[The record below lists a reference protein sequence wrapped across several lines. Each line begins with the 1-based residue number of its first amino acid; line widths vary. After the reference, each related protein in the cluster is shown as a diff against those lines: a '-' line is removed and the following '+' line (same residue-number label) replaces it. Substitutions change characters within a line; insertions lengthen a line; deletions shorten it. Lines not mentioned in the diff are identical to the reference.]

1 MSVPYDQIFEN
12 NRQWVAQ
19 RTANDPHF
27 FENLARD
34 QRPGWLWIGC
44 ADSRV
49 PANEITG
56 LEPGD
61 LFVHRNIANLVPNTD
76 LNSQSVIQYAV
87 GALGVENV
95 VVCGHY
101 GCGGVKAA
109 MQAQD
114 LGLLNPWLRNIR
126 DVFRLHAAELHAIE
140 DQTARTNRL
149 VELNVLE
156 QCRNVLK
163 LAVVQQRYLKD
174 GFPKVHGWVYDLHDG
189 LLKDLK
195 VDSEAL
201 LREIRDIYALTPE

>member
-1 MSVPYDQIFEN
+1 MPASYEQIFEN
-12 NRQWVAQ
+12 NRQWVAN
-19 RTANDPHF
+19 RTAQDPDF
-27 FENLARD
+27 FSSLSRD
-34 QRPGWLWIGC
+34 QQPGWLWIGC
-44 ADSRV
+44 SDSRV

-76 LNSQSVIQYAV
+76 LNSQSVIEYAV
-87 GALGVENV
+87 GALGVNHI

-109 MQAQD
+109 LQAQD

-126 DVFRLHAAELHAIE
+126 DVYRLHARELDAITDE
-140 DQTARTNRL
+140 TARTNRL

-163 LAVVQQRYLKD
+163 MAVVQRRYLK
-174 GFPKVHGWVYDLHDG
+174 GSTPQVHGWVYGLQDG
-189 LLKDLK
+189 LLKDLH
-195 VDSEAL
+195 VNTEEMITQ
-201 LREIRDIYALTPE
+201 LRAIYALMPD